1 MTMYDFI
8 CTNLKVQEEEEIW
21 QNGFDW
27 IDCMSHFNTGKK
39 TVSNPFTY
47 NQDVIF
53 PQSSTALPMGNCGDP
68 LRFP

>member
-27 IDCMSHFNTGKK
+27 IVCISNFNTGKK

-53 PQSSTALPMGNCGDP
+53 SQSSIALPMGNFGDP